1 MRNKIVIYGMGQLY
15 KRYEV
20 IINKTEVLCY
30 VDVNVTE
37 SLYENKPVIKPEKL
51 QQIEYDYI
59 VVFTIKNFEEISYD
73 LILARKLLQL

>member
-51 QQIEYDYI
+51 QQIEYD
-59 VVFTIKNFEEISYD
+59 
-73 LILARKLLQL
+73 